1 VSYYSSN
8 LNYLEGGGMTV
19 ALAAT
24 HHDAD
29 GRLYDQTARIVPL
42 LHEIYSSIVILVTPA
57 TLPASRSLLQAT
69 GAHVSS
75 GGADLPQG
83 HLHLGLWRRLAIEQ
97 ALVNAPQATHIHFC
111 DFDRVLHWAEYYP
124 DELRLTLDTL
134 SQYDFTVLGRTRR
147 AFDSHPRIQRD
158 TEGIV
163 NHVFVTVSGLP
174 WDVTAASRGLSR
186 RAAQHIVAGCRDDT
200 VGSDCSWPLLL
211 QRISDL
217 RMGYCETEGLEF
229 ETLDRYADELETLGG
244 AAAWIA
250 RTDTDP
256 QNWAFRLELARL
268 EVAAVAAYSAERE

>member
-1 VSYYSSN
+1 
-8 LNYLEGGGMTV
+8 MTV

-24 HHDAD
+24 HHDSD

-69 GAHVSS
+69 GVHISS
-75 GGADLPQG
+75 SGADLPQG
-83 HLHLGLWRRLAIEQ
+83 HMHLGLWRRRAVEQ
-97 ALVNAPQATHIHFC
+97 ALMVSLQATHIHFC

-134 SQYDFTVLGRTRR
+134 TQYDFTVLGRTRR

-163 NHVFVTVSGLP
+163 NHVFATVSGLP

-186 RAAQHIVAGCRDDT
+186 WAAQPIVAECHDDT
-200 VGSDCSWPLLL
+200 VGSDCSWPLFLRRRPNL
-211 QRISDL
+211 Q
-217 RMGYCETEGLEF
+217 MGYIETEGLEF
-229 ETLDRYADELETLGG
+229 ETLDRYADELETSGG

-250 RTDTDP
+250 RMDADP

-268 EVAAVAAYSAERE
+268 EVAAIAAYSQERG